1 MLLRLNVWI
10 VVQMKIKDQM
20 VFHVTLRKKIEKILQ
35 VDLKLK
41 SSVATVTPIR
51 ITKRS
56 NNNDKVNKTWAKS
69 IDEYPMKKTNLIDII
84 KSKNWV
90 QHI

>member
-35 VDLKLK
+35 VDLRLK

-56 NNNDKVNKTWAKS
+56 NNNDKVNKTWVTG
-69 IDEYPMKKTNLIDII
+69 IDEYLPEKINLIGII
-84 KSKNWV
+84 KLKNWV
-90 QHI
+90 RHI

>member
-35 VDLKLK
+35 VDLRLK
-41 SSVATVTPIR
+41 SSVATVTPIQ

-56 NNNDKVNKTWAKS
+56 NNNNKVNKTWVKS
-69 IDEYPMKKTNLIDII
+69 IDEYPMKKTNLINII

>member
-35 VDLKLK
+35 VDLRLK
-41 SSVATVTPIR
+41 SSVATVIPIR

-56 NNNDKVNKTWAKS
+56 NNNDKVNKTWVTG
-69 IDEYPMKKTNLIDII
+69 IDEYLPEKINLIGII
-84 KSKNWV
+84 KLKNWV
-90 QHI
+90 RHI

>member
-1 MLLRLNVWI
+1 LLLRLNVWI

-41 SSVATVTPIR
+41 SSVATVTPIQ

-56 NNNDKVNKTWAKS
+56 NNNNKVNKTWAKS

-84 KSKNWV
+84 KLKNWV

>member
-1 MLLRLNVWI
+1 MLLRLNVQN

-20 VFHVTLRKKIEKILQ
+20 VFHVIQQKRIEKILQ
-35 VDLKLK
+35 VDLRLK

-56 NNNDKVNKTWAKS
+56 NNNDKVNKTWVTG
-69 IDEYPMKKTNLIDII
+69 IDEYLPEKINLIGII
-84 KSKNWV
+84 KLKNWV
-90 QHI
+90 RHI